1 MSEFIP
7 WNSQPLNDW
16 TVKYGKGKF
25 VDLEGHKT
33 HYLEKGEGEPIVL
46 IHGFFYD
53 SDLWVSNI
61 DKLAEHY
68 KVYALDLWGFGYSTR
83 EPLDFSYQLFS
94 DQVLLFMDALGIER
108 AHIAGQSMGGGTV
121 IWFGVQN
128 RSRVN
133 KIILVDPAG
142 VPHGIPLTGKIFNLP
157 RVGEFFLGLKSNFI
171 RKKNLAD
178 LWFYKK
184 DLITE
189 SYFEDVTRFHKIKGT
204 TECML
209 TILRKE
215 FFNTLSDE
223 LQQLA
228 QLDIPILIVWGKEDK
243 AIPVKM
249 GEKMHRILKGSR
261 LEIFDQAGHMPQYEC
276 SEEFNKLALEFLQQ

>member
-249 GEKMHRILKGSR
+249 GEEMHRILKGSR